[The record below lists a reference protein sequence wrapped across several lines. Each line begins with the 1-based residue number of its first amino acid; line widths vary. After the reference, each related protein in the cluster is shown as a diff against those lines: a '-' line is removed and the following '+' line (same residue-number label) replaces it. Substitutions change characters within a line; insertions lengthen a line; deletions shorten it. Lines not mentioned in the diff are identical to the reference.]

1 MRGRISGL
9 VLAAGLSSRMGSYK
23 PLMPLRGRTVIENT
37 VDSLLEG
44 GASDVVVVLGFRG
57 AEVERLLRRRYS
69 DSELRLVYNREFA
82 TTDMLHSIKLGLAS
96 LPDCEAFFLLPGDM
110 PVVDRQTFFLLRCA
124 MPWDRPA
131 IVFPTLGGY
140 RKHPPLIDSR
150 FIPDI
155 LSFYG
160 DGGLRGL
167 WKLHEDEI
175 IEVPVDDIGVSIDL
189 DTQEQYKECIINRGM
204 KRLCR

>member
-140 RKHPPLIDSR
+140 RKHPPLIDAR
-150 FIPDI
+150 FVAAIRDYAGPD
-155 LSFYG
+155 
-160 DGGLRGL
+160 GLRGF
-167 WKLHEDEI
+167 WRLHEDAVVT
-175 IEVPVDDIGVSIDL
+175 VPVDDRGCWCDL
-189 DTQEQYKECIINRGM
+189 DTFEQYRDCV
-204 KRLCR
+204 RLYQ

>member
-131 IVFPTLGGY
+131 IVFPMLGGY
-140 RKHPPLIDSR
+140 RKHPPLIDAR
-150 FIPDI
+150 FVAAIRDYAGPD
-155 LSFYG
+155 
-160 DGGLRGL
+160 GLRGF
-167 WKLHEDEI
+167 WRLHEGAVVT
-175 IEVPVDDIGVSIDL
+175 VPVDDRGCWCDL
-189 DTQEQYKECIINRGM
+189 DTFEQYRDCV
-204 KRLCR
+204 RLYQ